1 MRTAKI
7 SRDTKETKIAL
18 ELNLDGSGEGV
29 ISTGIGFFDHM
40 LELLKKHA
48 LIDLTVK
55 ADGDLK
61 VDYHHTV
68 EDVGLVLGKAL
79 DQALGDRKGIVRYG
93 FASIPMDEALCETS
107 LDLGGRPFL
116 VMQCAMKHMFVK
128 DFEVKL
134 VEEFFRAVSVESRSN
149 IHLRQIYGDEAHH
162 VCEGLFKSF
171 ARALRQA
178 KAVDPNERGV
188 PSSKGAIDLKDGKCV
203 RLRQGR
209 ADDVTVYGD
218 DPAAQAKDWRE
229 QGGEELHVV
238 DLDGAFAGTPKHA
251 ETIARIIE
259 AFGGPVEV
267 GGGLRDPESLRAVLE
282 AGAARAII
290 GSAALEDP
298 AFLSEALELY
308 GDKIAVGIDARD
320 GFVQTK
326 GWVETTK
333 VKATELAAAVAKA
346 GVKTIIYTDTATD
359 GMLGGPNL
367 TQMAAICDAAPTC
380 QITASGGVSSPFDIE
395 NLKALERPNLRA
407 AIVGKALYDG
417 RTTLKEIKRAAL

>member
-18 ELNLDGSGEGV
+18 ELNLDGSGEGE

-116 VMQCAMKHMFVK
+116 VMQCAMTHMFVK

-178 KAVDPNERGV
+178 KAVDPNEKGV
-188 PSSKGAIDLKDGKCV
+188 PSSKGVI
-203 RLRQGR
+203 
-209 ADDVTVYGD
+209 
-218 DPAAQAKDWRE
+218 
-229 QGGEELHVV
+229 
-238 DLDGAFAGTPKHA
+238 
-251 ETIARIIE
+251 
-259 AFGGPVEV
+259 
-267 GGGLRDPESLRAVLE
+267 
-282 AGAARAII
+282 
-290 GSAALEDP
+290 
-298 AFLSEALELY
+298 
-308 GDKIAVGIDARD
+308 
-320 GFVQTK
+320 
-326 GWVETTK
+326 
-333 VKATELAAAVAKA
+333 
-346 GVKTIIYTDTATD
+346 
-359 GMLGGPNL
+359 
-367 TQMAAICDAAPTC
+367 
-380 QITASGGVSSPFDIE
+380 
-395 NLKALERPNLRA
+395 
-407 AIVGKALYDG
+407 
-417 RTTLKEIKRAAL
+417 